1 MWCSIVKEEEFTEL
15 PPATRKL
22 FVQFVNCAN
31 RRVLHPLDWRRFYA
45 FVRFCHS
52 RRVRLYDSEL
62 KHLLIR
68 AEFPPLVADRL
79 ALVYEHG
86 RKLLSTR

>member
-1 MWCSIVKEEEFTEL
+1 MWWSIAKEEEFTEL
-15 PPATRKL
+15 PPVTRRL

-31 RRVLHPLDWRRFYA
+31 RRALHPLDWRRFYA
-45 FVRFCHS
+45 FVRFCHA
-52 RRVRLYDSEL
+52 RRIRLHDSQL

-79 ALVYEHG
+79 VLIYAHG
-86 RKLLSTR
+86 RELLSIR